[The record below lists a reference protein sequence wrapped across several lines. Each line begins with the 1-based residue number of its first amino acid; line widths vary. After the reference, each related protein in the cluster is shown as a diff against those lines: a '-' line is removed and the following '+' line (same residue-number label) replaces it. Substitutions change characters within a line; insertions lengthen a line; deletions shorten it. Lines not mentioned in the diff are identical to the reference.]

1 MSLFSAQSKYKNRI
15 AALNGN
21 APTGSPA
28 FPARGGVRMP
38 AQGRVWFDAV
48 GDTVGDAEGGGGSHP
63 AFAAH
68 VKLDGMVEVLRML
81 HEGDPTRRWKR

>member
-1 MSLFSAQSKYKNRI
+1 
-15 AALNGN
+15 
-21 APTGSPA
+21 
-28 FPARGGVRMP
+28 MP